1 MMARVLIMGIAT
13 LIASVAPAG
22 LVLAQSEPKV
32 DCTAPQTQA
41 DMTICASRDYDAAD
55 KALNTEYQSVRKIL
69 TERDSS
75 ASDDADKGAAK
86 ALLAAQRAWIAYRDA
101 NCEAVGYQARGGT
114 LEPMLVASC
123 LADMS
128 RKRAE
133 ELKSLAEGF

>member
-1 MMARVLIMGIAT
+1 MGIAT

-22 LVLAQSEPKV
+22 LVLAQSEPQV

-69 TERDSS
+69 AERDSS

>member
-1 MMARVLIMGIAT
+1 MTARMLSIGIAT

-22 LVLAQSEPKV
+22 LVFAQSEPQV

-41 DMTICASRDYDAAD
+41 DMTICASRDYDTAD
-55 KALNTEYQSVRKIL
+55 KALNTEYQAVRKIL

-75 ASDDADKGAAK
+75 ASDEADKGAAK

-123 LADMS
+123 LAEMS

>member
-22 LVLAQSEPKV
+22 LVLAQSEPQV

-69 TERDSS
+69 AERDSS